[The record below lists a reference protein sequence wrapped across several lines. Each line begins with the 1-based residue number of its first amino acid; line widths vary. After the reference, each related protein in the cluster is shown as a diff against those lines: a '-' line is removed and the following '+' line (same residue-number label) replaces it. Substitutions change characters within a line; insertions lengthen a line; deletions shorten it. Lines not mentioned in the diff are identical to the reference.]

1 MTIEYTMYLKF
12 LQKLKTSQA
21 KPSAVMRREENKVE
35 FLERQF
41 HSKKL
46 SFVHKK
52 GSEHSFELSFPFVY
66 FIGVFSI
73 LKCKTLFLKTTT
85 RSGAPNDCFL

>member
-1 MTIEYTMYLKF
+1 MTIEFRMYLKI

-21 KPSAVMRREENKVE
+21 KPSAVMRHEENKVE

-52 GSEHSFELSFPFVY
+52 GSEHSFELSLSICV

-73 LKCKTLFLKTTT
+73 LKCKNLFLKTTT
-85 RSGAPNDCFL
+85 RSGAPKDCFL